1 MIVLGSRGA
10 AFSGDWVKRP
20 GQLYRVSDNPHR
32 PAALKARE
40 VFLCRVGT
48 PPPGF
53 VGYITIDGGTGSSG
67 ADGAPLVHLP
77 AEFDYLADGDIVR
90 LEPEHGFIRVL
101 YRRSSPHNSFLLTER
116 CNNYCLMCSQPPRNV
131 QDGWLVDELL
141 EAMPLIDPETKEI
154 GFTGGEP
161 TLLGD
166 RFLELV
172 RAAKSYLPR
181 TSLHVLSNGRTFSNN
196 RFAAALAQI
205 DHHDLMIGIPVY
217 SDLAHLHD
225 YVVQA
230 DGAFDETI
238 RGILNLKR
246 HGVGVEVRVVLHKQ
260 TADRLPQLA
269 EFLSRNLRFVDHVA
283 LMGLEMMGFTRANLD
298 ALWIDPA
305 DYQDQLRDAVWTL
318 RRARMTV
325 SVYNAQLCLTDPSIW
340 AFAKRSISDWKQEYM
355 PECDGCAVMDQ
366 CAGFFASA
374 KHRYSDRIRPIS
386 AEAARMAAV

>member
-10 AFSGDWVKRP
+10 IFSGEWVKRP
-20 GQLYRVSDNPHR
+20 SQLYRVSDNPNR
-32 PAALKARE
+32 PTALRARE
-40 VFLCRVGT
+40 VYLCRAGAS
-48 PPPGF
+48 PAGF
-53 VGYITIDGGTGSSG
+53 AGYLEIDGANGSS
-67 ADGAPLVHLP
+67 APDGATQVHLP
-77 AEFDYLADGDIVR
+77 AEFGYLADGDIVR

-101 YRRSSPHNSFLLTER
+101 YRRSSGHNSFLLTER

-141 EAMPLIDPETKEI
+141 EAMPLIDSDTKEI

-161 TLLGD
+161 TLLGE

-172 RAAKSYLPR
+172 KAAKSYLPR
-181 TSLHVLSNGRTFSNN
+181 TALHVLSNGRTFSDNS
-196 RFAAALAQI
+196 FAAALAQI
-205 DHHDLMIGIPVY
+205 GHPNLMIGIPVY

-246 HGVGVEVRVVLHKQ
+246 HGVRVEIRVVLHKK

-305 DYQDQLRDAVWTL
+305 DYQKQLRDAVWTL
-318 RRARMTV
+318 HRAGMTV
-325 SVYNAQLCLTDPSIW
+325 SVYNSQLCLTDPSIW
-340 AFAKRSISDWKQEYM
+340 EFAKRSISDWKQEYM
-355 PECDGCAVMDQ
+355 PECAGCSVMGQ

-374 KHRYSDRIRPIS
+374 KHRYSDRIRPIL
-386 AEAARMAAV
+386 AEAASRIPG